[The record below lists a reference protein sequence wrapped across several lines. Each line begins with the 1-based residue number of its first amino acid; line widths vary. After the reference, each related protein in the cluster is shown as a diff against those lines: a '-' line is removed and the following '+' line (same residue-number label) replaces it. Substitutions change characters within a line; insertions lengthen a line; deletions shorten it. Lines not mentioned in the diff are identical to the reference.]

1 MARIRTIK
9 PAFFTSED
17 VAEVSIPARLLFV
30 GLWTEA
36 DKLGRLEYRPKQ
48 IKARLF
54 PHDVIDVAPLLAELA
69 AGGLIQIY
77 DDAAGGQSFISIP
90 TWERHQRVHPKEPD
104 SACPAPPIFRK
115 PGKNTAR
122 REMPGAI
129 PSSPVG
135 REGKGRDGD
144 LGREGGGVPA
154 APAALAPQA
163 GPIRHPSPLAWDRQH
178 GRHVVGFCSWVC
190 LPQSVFD
197 EFVNRVIGA
206 GASEPEAVAQV
217 RAWAGG
223 VRDAW
228 AGKIPGD
235 GIFDFWRHEWASTHG
250 SNRPA
255 PVSAGQMSHGDAV
268 RGALGVIS
276 GR

>member
-1 MARIRTIK
+1 MSWIK
-9 PAFFTSED
+9 LDDKCPDHPKVGGLSDRAFRAWVTAMCYASAYLTDGVLPAVFLQR
-17 VAEVSIPARLLFV
+17 VAPKVRGELVTA
-30 GLWTEA
+30 GLWVVSDGETIIHDYLEHQT
-36 DKLGRLEYRPKQ
+36 GRAAVERERERSRERRATGRPKDDQ
-48 IKARLF
+48 RSTSGRPAKDR
-54 PHDVIDVAPLLAELA
+54 DQ
-69 AGGLIQIY
+69 IQI
-77 DDAAGGQSFISIP
+77 QI
-90 TWERHQRVHPKEPD
+90 QKE
-104 SACPAPPIFRK
+104 IQ
-115 PGKNTAR
+115 NTAA
-122 REMPGAI
+122 EGAA
-129 PSSPVG
+129 VA
-135 REGKGRDGD
+135 
-144 LGREGGGVPA
+144 A

-206 GASEPEAVAQV
+206 GATEPEAVAQV

-255 PVSAGQMSHGDAV
+255 VVSAGQMSHGDAV